1 MNLQNYPKEWYCP
14 ITHELLRVPVQAK
27 DGFTYEKEAIEKWFQ
42 TSTKSPMTNQSISK
56 EIQINYALKNSI
68 ETIVHGPKTTT
79 DIFSGLQNTST
90 TFDNKTTLEACK
102 YSYNDEDY
110 LHVKVKSPVE
120 KISREKLII
129 CLIDISGSMGQHAS
143 IETDSGENHG
153 FSRLDLVKH
162 SLKTIINSADETTYI
177 GINPFSD
184 TVSTLLDPTK
194 MSTIQKSMSCDLV
207 DTLRP
212 TNTTNIWDAI
222 RIGLEIASNPVHAN
236 KNISILLFTDGVPN
250 VNPPRGIISSLER
263 YLTTNSLNCTL
274 NTFGFGYDLDSTLL
288 RNISNIG
295 HGSYSFIPD
304 ATMVGTIFVNFISN
318 ILLTYCTNLTVEIK
332 KTSGEDFE
340 KINIGSIQYGQDK
353 DFLFKI
359 PKEDLSVKLN
369 SHVIQFCGS
378 VAHTTIDEEFIYHY
392 CRTRIIALL
401 DTLLQK
407 NIRLSHQTISE
418 SISLIEQTYDELT
431 SNFSGSEKITKLLSG
446 LNSLNEDEGQILK
459 AVSRLDWYQKWGKH
473 YILSIQRA
481 HQLQMCNNFKDT
493 DVKLYGGPDFLELLD
508 IVEDIFC
515 QIPAPKPS
523 IQSHSYG
530 RGGTSVR
537 STPVAPV
544 NMSTY
549 MNASGGCFDGDSLV
563 QLDSGFVRRVKD
575 LVKGEILSGNNK
587 IVCIVKTKIDDKV
600 EVVNLNNM
608 LITPWHPVRINKE
621 WVFPINNR
629 CSMDV
634 KLDYVYN
641 IVLETGHTC
650 LINNIEVVTLGH
662 NFTDNKVV
670 QHDYYGSDKVIQDL
684 MKMDGWDSGLVIMDE
699 QLVNRRKSD
708 GHVVSLDA

>member
-1 MNLQNYPKEWYCP
+1 
-14 ITHELLRVPVQAK
+14 
-27 DGFTYEKEAIEKWFQ
+27 
-42 TSTKSPMTNQSISK
+42 
-56 EIQINYALKNSI
+56 
-68 ETIVHGPKTTT
+68 
-79 DIFSGLQNTST
+79 
-90 TFDNKTTLEACK
+90 
-102 YSYNDEDY
+102 
-110 LHVKVKSPVE
+110 
-120 KISREKLII
+120 
-129 CLIDISGSMGQHAS
+129 
-143 IETDSGENHG
+143 
-153 FSRLDLVKH
+153 
-162 SLKTIINSADETTYI
+162 
-177 GINPFSD
+177 
-184 TVSTLLDPTK
+184 
-194 MSTIQKSMSCDLV
+194 
-207 DTLRP
+207 
-212 TNTTNIWDAI
+212 
-222 RIGLEIASNPVHAN
+222 
-236 KNISILLFTDGVPN
+236 
-250 VNPPRGIISSLER
+250 
-263 YLTTNSLNCTL
+263 
-274 NTFGFGYDLDSTLL
+274 
-288 RNISNIG
+288 
-295 HGSYSFIPD
+295 
-304 ATMVGTIFVNFISN
+304 
-318 ILLTYCTNLTVEIK
+318 
-332 KTSGEDFE
+332 
-340 KINIGSIQYGQDK
+340 
-353 DFLFKI
+353 
-359 PKEDLSVKLN
+359 
-369 SHVIQFCGS
+369 
-378 VAHTTIDEEFIYHY
+378 
-392 CRTRIIALL
+392 
-401 DTLLQK
+401 
-407 NIRLSHQTISE
+407 LSHQTISE